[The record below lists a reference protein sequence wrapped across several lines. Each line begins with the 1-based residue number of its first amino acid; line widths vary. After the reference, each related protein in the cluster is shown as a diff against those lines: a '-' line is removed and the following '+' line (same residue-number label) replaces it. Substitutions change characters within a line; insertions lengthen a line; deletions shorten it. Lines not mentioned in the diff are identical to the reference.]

1 VLAILA
7 AAGGGIATALIVRGD
22 TDAADRTARE
32 ESPLEDDDRL
42 ATDRPAGGR
51 PGASED
57 AAADQLTTD
66 TTTSGA
72 AASRLITG
80 PGYELTAPG
89 GQDWVIGPPETGNGG
104 RLVTRLLT
112 GPGGAVIRIAHTP
125 GFEAEPDPDTVVS
138 REPFAASAPDAERV
152 TVEDFPT
159 AECGDRLCD
168 DFVLND
174 PVFGGM
180 AILANGTGTDG
191 AAAAAE
197 QIALSVVADP

>member
-7 AAGGGIATALIVRGD
+7 AAGGGIATALIVRGN
-22 TDAADRTARE
+22 TDAANPTARE
-32 ESPLEDDDRL
+32 QSSVEDDGRL
-42 ATDRPAGGR
+42 ATDR
-51 PGASED
+51 ASED
-57 AAADQLTTD
+57 AAADSPTDD

-80 PGYELTAPG
+80 PGYELTAPRG
-89 GQDWVIGPPETGNGG
+89 SDWVIGPPESGNEG
-104 RLVTRLLT
+104 RLLTRLLT
-112 GPGGAVIRIAHTP
+112 GPGGAVIRIVHTP
-125 GFEAEPDPDTVVS
+125 GSEAEPDPATVVS
-138 REPFAASAPDAERV
+138 REPFAAPARDAQRF

-174 PVFGGM
+174 PVFGGI
-180 AILANGTGTDG
+180 AILANGTGMEG

-197 QIALSVVADP
+197 QIALSVVVDP